1 MAIPKVKIC
10 GIRRLED
17 AVVAA
22 DAGADYIGLVFV
34 PGRPRRVDIPT
45 AAAIVSGI
53 KANGVAAPKV
63 VGLFAD
69 QPLEEVNHTANAC
82 GLDLLQLCGG
92 ESTEYCAGAVRPVIK
107 VVHVS
112 SSIKGPDFTGDAT
125 ADTTADESAWQTL
138 VDRIKSYSLAGN
150 LVTLDRLVEGIPG
163 GTGESFDWGVAAEL
177 SRRGHSFLLA
187 GGLLPDTVG
196 RAIEDVQPWGVDV
209 SSGVETGGVKDA
221 GKIRDFI
228 QVARGLGDSLRPPAE
243 SRHRRRSSVE
253 VSDHVRQ

>member
-69 QPLEEVNHTANAC
+69 QPLEEVNQTANAC

-92 ESTEYCAGAVRPVIK
+92 ESTEYCAGAVRPIIK

-138 VDRIKSYSLAGN
+138 VERIKSYSSAGN
-150 LVTLDRLVEGIPG
+150 MVTLDRLVEGIPG

-196 RAIEDVQPWGVDV
+196 KAIEYVDPWGVDV
-209 SSGVETGGVKDA
+209 SSGVETGGVKDPA
-221 GKIRDFI
+221 KIRDFI